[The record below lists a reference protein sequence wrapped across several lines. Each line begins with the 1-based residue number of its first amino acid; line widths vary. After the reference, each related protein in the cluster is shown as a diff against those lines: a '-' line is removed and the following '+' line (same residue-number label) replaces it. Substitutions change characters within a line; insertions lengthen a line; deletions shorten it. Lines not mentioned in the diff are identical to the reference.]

1 MAKRIE
7 RFESIKEEVEKAVK
21 PFVKVKLYKPEGHN
35 MKELED
41 LQQDEEFNERL
52 ERLVRLYL
60 DEKKEEIF
68 LMIIPVS
75 SKVLPKDR
83 LRDLERDKTFVAELE
98 GFIRGFVEGYGS
110 STVD

>member
-1 MAKRIE
+1 MTKRIE

-21 PFVKVKLYKPEGHN
+21 PFVKVKLYKPEGHE

-41 LQQDEEFNERL
+41 LQHDEEFNERL

-75 SKVLPKDR
+75 SGVLPKDR
-83 LRDLERDKTFVAELE
+83 LKELEMDKTFIAKLE
-98 GFIRGFVEGYGS
+98 EFIRGFVEGHGS

>member
-1 MAKRIE
+1 MTKRIE

-21 PFVKVKLYKPEGHN
+21 PFVKVKLYKPEGHE

-75 SKVLPKDR
+75 SGVLPKDR
-83 LRDLERDKTFVAELE
+83 LKELEMDKTFIAELE
-98 GFIRGFVEGYGS
+98 GFIRGFVEGHGS